1 MGYCIDW
8 NFWRKKISWFGELLC
23 QKATYQTTHKVKGWL
38 FRLSKNSALGWTFL
52 LKTCFCLT
60 FARWNGVA
68 WSNRGSGKN
77 ISISSKNLFLN
88 NLLTSIF
95 HLFLLF
101 YVSFSFSESLL
112 HFLGILYG
120 PCPAKHY
127 DQHWYPRSLRW
138 SYVSGKIPIFPFKVE
153 KI

>member
-101 YVSFSFSESLL
+101 YVSFSESLL

-127 DQHWYPRSLRW
+127 DQYWYPRSLRW
-138 SYVSGKIPIFPFKVE
+138 SYVSGKIPFFPFKVE